1 MRAVPGW
8 LSGSTESLAGVFA
21 REGFAQTRMEELAV
35 AAGVPRATLYYHF
48 SGKDEILAWLLRST
62 LTDLKAAVAG
72 VAAGAGDARSRLEAV
87 LRAQVEV
94 MGRRPAACRVLLAN
108 LDRAGQ
114 LPDIAVG
121 VVEAFHAPVAQLLR
135 EGAVDGSLRH
145 EADPSRTAG
154 VVFGAVTIAAL
165 QSLVID
171 PEFQPEAVMA
181 AVLDVV
187 FTGLGGR

>member
-1 MRAVPGW
+1 

-21 REGFAQTRMEELAV
+21 REGFAQARMDGLAA

-48 SGKDEILAWLLRST
+48 SGKDEVLAWLLRST
-62 LTDLKAAVAG
+62 LAELRVAVEQAAGGAG
-72 VAAGAGDARSRLEAV
+72 VASQRLTAV
-87 LRAQVEV
+87 LRTQVEL

-121 VVEAFHAPVAQLLR
+121 VAEAFHAPVARLLA
-135 EGAVDGSLRH
+135 EGAVDGSLRRVD
-145 EADPSRTAG
+145 DPVRTAG

-165 QSLVID
+165 QSLVLD
-171 PEFQPEAVMA
+171 PEFQPQAVTA

-187 FTGLGGR
+187 FAGLGGR